1 MEKNYKSDFDII
13 LTLKTCVRNED
24 GTCSKRDVGWPEH
37 DWVATFRTDNGLREY
52 DASRKGDTLVN
63 CFNDNGRIHVVFN
76 NHRLGKGVL
85 RVDFH
90 SEIPNAIYPD
100 GIQDLYEPQPLDI
113 ELVDGPGDCAGAA
126 EVEVLLPY
134 IKGEK
139 GDAFTY
145 ADFTPAQIAEL
156 QRPATEKVAEVTQ
169 ALTRVEDQEREITAA
184 EQIRQSN
191 ETLRQTNETQRSTAE
206 QERAKQFAALKHS
219 IETATTSADTA
230 AENAQTASNTA
241 NAAANLANAAAS
253 NIAAAKRAL
262 FDDMWASINGTPLA
276 NGNYRMGADGK
287 ELTYAEALVR
297 YERNGFIKKWNAAC
311 RQRFSHPVYYPPYGR
326 YNEATGFFELNGIID
341 IDYTEAVRIYMAYV
355 SGHTTTGYRTNIPV
369 GMANYKDSPEYI
381 RMFTNT
387 EVEIIRGNFYASDAE
402 VLNTHTLREINSL
415 RIPYGL
421 NNRILIH
428 STSLEIIRFSA
439 QNKTHAA
446 FSSFNIKNA
455 SKFRLD
461 GIAEIVDWVQD
472 STVLVHPDV
481 YAKLTG
487 DTTNAAAAAL
497 TEEELAQWMEMAA
510 AADNYNIIF
519 ATT

>member
-52 DASRKGDTLVN
+52 VASRKGDTLVN

-100 GIQDLYEPQPLDI
+100 GIQDLYEPQPLDV

-134 IKGEK
+134 IKGDRGEK
-139 GDAFTY
+139 LTYGDLTAQDKEDLISPIKESIDEAITEKQDKLSVT
-145 ADFTPAQIAEL
+145 ADFDL
-156 QRPATEKVAEVTQ
+156 TENILS
-169 ALTRVEDQEREITAA
+169 LTDIG
-184 EQIRQSN
+184 
-191 ETLRQTNETQRSTAE
+191 
-206 QERAKQFAALKHS
+206 
-219 IETATTSADTA
+219 
-230 AENAQTASNTA
+230 
-241 NAAANLANAAAS
+241 
-253 NIAAAKRAL
+253 KRRL
-262 FDDMWASINGTPLA
+262 FDDMWASINGTKLA
-276 NGNYRMGADGK
+276 NGSYRMGADGK

-297 YERNGFIKKWNAAC
+297 YERNGFIEQWNREC
-311 RQRFSHPVYYPPYGR
+311 RKNTFNYYGHIGVTEYGK
-326 YNEATGFFELNGIID
+326 YNEATCLFELNGIND
-341 IDYTEAVRIYMAYV
+341 ITFEQASNILAAGRPGTSNISQMWFA
-355 SGHTTTGYRTNIPV
+355 GYDIRTNLPIWHSGTLDYMP
-369 GMANYKDSPEYI
+369 
-381 RMFTNT
+381 
-387 EVEIIRGNFYASDAE
+387 FYAQYRIE
-402 VLNTHTLREINSL
+402 VIALADNIEIPNGLCYQCFNLHTIKGVLKLRGSQFAGQTWKLENVQVYCTKANVNYSFRDNPKLSFDSVKYMIDNT
-415 RIPYGL
+415 
-421 NNRILIH
+421 
-428 STSLEIIRFSA
+428 
-439 QNKTHAA
+439 
-446 FSSFNIKNA
+446 
-455 SKFRLD
+455 
-461 GIAEIVDWVQD
+461 
-472 STVLVHPDV
+472 TVACTITFHPDV

>member
-1 MEKNYKSDFDII
+1 MDRNYKSDFDII

-52 DASRKGDTLVN
+52 VASRKGDTFVN

-113 ELVDGPGDCAGAA
+113 ELVDSPGDCAGAA

-134 IKGEK
+134 IKGDRGEK
-139 GDAFTY
+139 LTYGDLTEQDKADLISPIKESINKAITEKQDKLSVT
-145 ADFTPAQIAEL
+145 ADFDLTENL
-156 QRPATEKVAEVTQ
+156 LSLTDTGKQR
-169 ALTRVEDQEREITAA
+169 
-184 EQIRQSN
+184 
-191 ETLRQTNETQRSTAE
+191 
-206 QERAKQFAALKHS
+206 
-219 IETATTSADTA
+219 
-230 AENAQTASNTA
+230 
-241 NAAANLANAAAS
+241 
-253 NIAAAKRAL
+253 L
-262 FDDMWASINGTPLA
+262 FDDMWASIYGTKLA
-276 NGNYRMGADGK
+276 NGNYRMGTDGK

-311 RQRFSHPVYYPPYGR
+311 RQRYSNPAHHPPYGR
-326 YNEATGFFELNGIID
+326 YNEATGFFELNGITD

-355 SGHTTTGYRTNIPV
+355 SGRTTTGYRTNIPV
-369 GMANYKDSPEYI
+369 GMANYQDLPEYI

-387 EVEIIRGNFYASDAE
+387 EVEIIRGNFYASNAE
-402 VLNTHTLREINSL
+402 VLNTYTLREINSL
-415 RIPYGL
+415 RIPYEL
-421 NNRILIH
+421 NNRILIQ

-439 QNKTHAA
+439 QNKIHAA
-446 FSSFNIKNA
+446 FSSFNIGNA

-461 GIAEIVDWVQD
+461 GIAEIVDWVQN